1 MRRRKWFA
9 GTVWAVLFGVALA
22 ALWYGGHAW
31 HKRQDRDVRNRFGM
45 LSDDTNAIEGH
56 DCYDRIRV
64 GMSSDDT
71 DAIMKECGYEMA
83 GGDGNARESVLVFK
97 RNKYEPLIVLIFGQD
112 GHLKKKELD
121 STLME
126 QDSSV
131 KKDIEIHP

>member
-1 MRRRKWFA
+1 MREGRKWFA

-22 ALWYGGHAW
+22 ALWYGWHAW
-31 HKRQDRDVRNRFGM
+31 HCKGRTAMSCNRFGM
-45 LSDDTNAIEGH
+45 LLRRHQCNRGTRPF
-56 DCYDRIRV
+56 DRIRV

-83 GGDGNARESVLVFK
+83 GATGMQES
-97 RNKYEPLIVLIFGQD
+97 RCWCSGSENKYEPLIVLIFGQD

-126 QDSSV
+126 QGLFGE
-131 KKDIEIHP
+131 KRY